1 MKILI
6 DTNVLIDFLTKRNPL
21 FYQSAGNIINSCFSG
36 SIQGYI
42 AAHTVMNSFYVL
54 RKIYTLS
61 QMRNI
66 FLHLSQHIDIISI
79 DNSKIQKALNNNAFT
94 DFEDCLQAECALSSC
109 ADYIVTRNIK
119 DFANA
124 PVPAILPEDFLKLI

>member
-1 MKILI
+1 MKVLI
-6 DTNVLIDFLTKRNPL
+6 DTNVLIDFLTKRNQT
-21 FYQSAGNIINSCFSG
+21 FYESAGKIINYCFCKKIKG
-36 SIQGYI
+36 CI

-94 DFEDCLQAECALSSC
+94 DFEDCLQAECALSSG

-119 DFANA
+119 DFVNSS
-124 PVPAILPEDFLKLI
+124 VPAILPEDFLKLI

>member
-1 MKILI
+1 MEKGEIRNMKILI

-54 RKIYTLS
+54 RKNYNLN
-61 QMRNI
+61 QLKNI
-66 FLHLSQHIDIISI
+66 FSSLSRQIKIVSV
-79 DNSKIQKALNNNAFT
+79 DNNKIQNALNDKFFT
-94 DFEDCLQAECALSSC
+94 DFEDCLQAECASSC
-109 ADYIVTRNIK
+109 GAVVSRK
-119 DFANA
+119 S
-124 PVPAILPEDFLKLI
+124 

>member
-54 RKIYTLS
+54 RKNYNLN
-61 QMRNI
+61 QLKNI
-66 FLHLSQHIDIISI
+66 FSLLSRRIKIVSV
-79 DNSKIQKALNNNAFT
+79 DNNKIQNALNDKFFT
-94 DFEDCLQAECALSSC
+94 DFEDCLQAECALSC
-109 ADYIVTRNIK
+109 GADYIVTRNIK
-119 DFANA
+119 DFVNSS
-124 PVPAILPEDFLKLI
+124 VPAILPEDFLKLI

>member
-54 RKIYTLS
+54 RKNYNLN
-61 QMRNI
+61 QLKNI
-66 FLHLSQHIDIISI
+66 FSSLSRRIKIVSV
-79 DNSKIQKALNNNAFT
+79 DNNKILPILK
-94 DFEDCLQAECALSSC
+94 
-109 ADYIVTRNIK
+109 IVCK
-119 DFANA
+119 LNA
-124 PVPAILPEDFLKLI
+124 PCPVVRITLLQEI